1 MSEAIADF
9 GAKLTLVLKQL
20 SQSRGRLAST
30 IGVHKSLVGRWAA
43 GAVRPSEHN
52 LALITQFVQRSIPS
66 FSLLSWEEGLPA
78 FAALIG
84 AANAE
89 PSSPPP
95 VQQPTAPDSFCGH
108 AFGAA
113 ALSRAETTRLGHPY
127 PGVYGMYR
135 KAFNNSGVYI
145 VELLAIR
152 GQGEQ
157 LTFRCTDGAYE
168 HEGTVLCLRG
178 QLFLI
183 GEERERVDEFYF
195 LILNGIAGRKALRLD
210 GILLSVAGDRT
221 HTPGAMVV
229 VLERV
234 GDLAPGE
241 REDDA
246 AWAARRAEIYAL
258 NRAGRGV
265 EQVPAV
271 LQAALENRVGAP
283 REGGGIDWVLRVP
296 VERSLSISDMDAE
309 ALPPSGPPRRS
320 GPRLVNTD

>member
-52 LALITQFVQRSIPS
+52 LALITQFVQRTIPN
-66 FSLLSWEEGLPA
+66 FSLLSWEEDLPS

-84 AANAE
+84 ATNTE
-89 PSSPPP
+89 TSPPP
-95 VQQPTAPDSFCGH
+95 AVQSSTTPDTFCGH
-108 AFGAA
+108 AFRAA
-113 ALSRAETTRLGHPY
+113 ALSRAETARLGHPY

-135 KAFNNSGVYI
+135 QAFNNSGAFI

-157 LTFRCTDGAYE
+157 LTFRCTDGGYE

-234 GDLAPGE
+234 GELAPGE
-241 REDDA
+241 REDEA
-246 AWAARRAEIYAL
+246 AWAARRAEIMTL
-258 NRAGRGV
+258 NRSGRGV
-265 EQVPAV
+265 EQVPPV
-271 LQAALENRVGAP
+271 FRAALENRVGIP
-283 REGGGIDWVLRVP
+283 REGGGMDWVLRVP
-296 VERSLSISDMDAE
+296 GERSLSLSDADAE
-309 ALPPSGPPRRS
+309 VLAPPGTPRRA
-320 GPRLVNTD
+320 GPRLVRSE